1 MKRGKK
7 TKKMYSTEQLTKS
20 TVCTRVK
27 KRSKN
32 GYLFQKSSE
41 EKKGGKTRT
50 LTASSDT
57 HPTHSH
63 THTHTHTDM
72 GDSHAANVLT
82 RRRPYCMC
90 ARIRECMSVSVGGG
104 FLWCDNNNRCNV
116 KHTGEVAIWV
126 LVSSVSENQQGPHLS
141 LFYFVVLVQKNNLLD
156 SLLVSIFG
164 IFETLESRSGI
175 GWYYLNEASL

>member
-1 MKRGKK
+1 MKRSGKKK
-7 TKKMYSTEQLTKS
+7 TKTYSTEQLTKS

-57 HPTHSH
+57 HPTRSH

-72 GDSHAANVLT
+72 GDSHAANVST
-82 RRRPYCMC
+82 PRRPYCMC

-104 FLWCDNNNRCNV
+104 FRWCNNNNRCNV
-116 KHTGEVAIWV
+116 KHTGEVGIWV
-126 LVSSVSENQQGPHLS
+126 SVSYTS
-141 LFYFVVLVQKNNLLD
+141 SF
-156 SLLVSIFG
+156 SLLFCSF
-164 IFETLESRSGI
+164 RPK
-175 GWYYLNEASL
+175 